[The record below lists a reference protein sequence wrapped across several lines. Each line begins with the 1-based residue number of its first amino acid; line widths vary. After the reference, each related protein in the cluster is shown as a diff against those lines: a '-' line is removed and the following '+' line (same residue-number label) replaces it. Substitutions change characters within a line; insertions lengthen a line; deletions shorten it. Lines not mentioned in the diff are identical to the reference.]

1 MRKLLMFILLGMFL
15 INFVSAGCIAPQ
27 CIGTF
32 KLGDCVSLPQDC
44 ADCTYNYISYVSYP
58 NSSQALGETIMTKT
72 GTHYNYDF
80 CNTTLFG
87 EYHVSGHGDEYG
99 IDTVWGGDN
108 YYFEI
113 TPNGQDFSTGKAIS
127 YIGFILIILFTFL
140 LTLYG
145 AIKME
150 WKHKRNDEN
159 KIISINNFRYI
170 KVFLFSM
177 NYMLMMFIF
186 GLSYKFFSEANIQG
200 FTNFFFYGYQLF
212 EKLLIPI
219 MITMVIIFFIIF
231 ITNIKIKDKL
241 KLGIH

>member
-1 MRKLLMFILLGMFL
+1 MKNKLILLIFVSMFL
-15 INFVSAGCIAPQ
+15 ISLVSAEVPTYKQNEEIYITRVCTNETAVCDGCNITS
-27 CIGTF
+27 I
-32 KLGDCVSLPQDC
+32 K
-44 ADCTYNYISYVSYP
+44 YP
-58 NSSQALGETIMTKT
+58 NSSAFLSNLEMTK
-72 GTHYNYDF
+72 GLSDFNY
-80 CNTTLFG
+80 TLTNIYTKEIGKYKVEGVCWTASEFG
-87 EYHVSGHGDEYG
+87 GFEKI
-99 IDTVWGGDN
+99 ID
-108 YYFEI
+108 I

-150 WKHKRNDEN
+150 WKHKRNNEN
-159 KIISINNFRYI
+159 QIISINNFRYI

-177 NYMLMMFIF
+177 NYILMMFIF
-186 GLSYKFFSEANIQG
+186 GLSYKFFNEANIQG